1 MTDLTA
7 TTPTPA
13 FGPRRPAPPSR
24 VWLVTGAGRGFGR
37 RFTEAALAAGDR
49 VVATARRPEVL
60 DDLVAAHPDRLVAVP
75 LDVTDRAAVFAAV
88 EAGVAA
94 FGHLDVVVNNAG
106 FGLSGAVEEVAEAD
120 ARRLFDTNFFGAL
133 WVCQAVVPHLRRR
146 RSGHLVQMS
155 SVSGVL
161 GIPTMGLYAASKFAL
176 EGLSETL
183 AEELAPFGVHV
194 TLVEPRIYATG
205 FLAGMAVA
213 PPLDAY
219 GPMRAALM
227 ERFAGRAPGDPAGVV
242 GAVLDLV
249 DHPCPPRRL
258 LLGDGDY
265 DTVIDAYRR
274 RLVEWE
280 DWEPVSR
287 AAG

>member
-1 MTDLTA
+1 
-7 TTPTPA
+7 
-13 FGPRRPAPPSR
+13 
-24 VWLVTGAGRGFGR
+24 
-37 RFTEAALAAGDR
+37 
-49 VVATARRPEVL
+49 VL

-219 GPMRAALM
+219 HPVRAALM
-227 ERFAGRAPGDPAGVV
+227 ERFTGRAPGDPAAVV
-242 GAVLDLV
+242 DAVLDLV
-249 DHPCPPRRL
+249 DHPAPPRRL

-265 DTVIDAYRR
+265 DTVIEAYRR

>member
-1 MTDLTA
+1 MN
-7 TTPTPA
+7 PTS
-13 FGPRRPAPPSR
+13 PSP

-37 RFTEAALAAGDR
+37 QITDAALAAGHR

-60 DDLVAAHPDRLVAVP
+60 VGSAATHPGRLAVVP
-75 LDVTDRAAVFAAV
+75 LDVADRQAVFDAV
-88 EAGVAA
+88 GTAVDA
-94 FGHLDVVVNNAG
+94 FGHVDVVVNNAG
-106 FGLSGAVEEVAEAD
+106 YGLSGAVEEVSEDD

-146 RSGHLVQMS
+146 GAGHLVQMS

-161 GIPTMGLYAASKFAL
+161 GVPTMGLYAASKFAL

-194 TLVEPRIYATG
+194 TLVEPRMYATE
-205 FLAGMAVA
+205 FLANMAVA
-213 PPLDAY
+213 PALDAY
-219 GPMRAALM
+219 GPVRATLM
-227 ERFAGRAPGDPAGVV
+227 ERFAGRAPGDPSGVV
-242 GAVLDLV
+242 AAVLDLV
-249 DHPCPPRRL
+249 AHPRPPRRL

-265 DTVIDAYRR
+265 DAVLDAYRA
-274 RLVEWE
+274 RLAEWE
-280 DWEPVSR
+280 DWEAVSR